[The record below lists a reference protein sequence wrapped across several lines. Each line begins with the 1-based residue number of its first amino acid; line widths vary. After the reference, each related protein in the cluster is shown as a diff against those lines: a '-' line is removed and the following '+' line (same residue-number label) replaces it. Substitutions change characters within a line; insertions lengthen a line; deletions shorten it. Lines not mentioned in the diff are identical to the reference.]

1 MNLSLFGI
9 INTIKKENFEGRKMN
24 TTDTIIIFIFL
35 LLFIW
40 AICVLI
46 IFKLPQEILILCII
60 LLIISGPIIPLILAY
75 IFNNKTIITKQ

>member
-9 INTIKKENFEGRKMN
+9 IDKIKKENFDSRKMN

-60 LLIISGPIIPLILAY
+60 LLIISGPIVPLILAY
-75 IFNNKTIITKQ
+75 IFNNKIIITK